1 MATKTKKVAT
11 TKKKVLAKNKTTA
24 SKTKPLSKSDAARK
38 GWVTRRKN
46 AKK

>member
-11 TKKKVLAKNKTTA
+11 TKKKVASKKKTTA
-24 SKTKPLSKSDAARK
+24 AKTKQLSKSDIVKK
-38 GWVTRRKN
+38 GWITRRKN